1 MKKKIFPS
9 LHLFLLHMSSLLFG
23 GTALFSKLL
32 PFSANDIILSRSL
45 ISSVL
50 LGLFILFTRKK
61 NFNVKSKKDAWFIFL
76 SGLFLGLH
84 LFTYFYAIKVSS
96 IGVGVISL
104 FTFPMITTL
113 IEPVILKTKPK
124 VKDVVLGLFV
134 LLGVFFII
142 SDSGFQEGTVKGVLS
157 GIISAVLYSFRNL
170 IQKYRLNTY
179 SPIPMLFYQMLI
191 TFCLML
197 PFTTFSE
204 FQIQPAEYGWM
215 LILSIFFTI
224 IPHLAVIE
232 SLKTLDARSVSLI
245 LTLQVFYT
253 IVFAFIIFNE
263 ELKLTIIFG
272 SIVVISAVGYESYRV
287 RVSQKRTGGL
297 NS

>member
-1 MKKKIFPS
+1 
-9 LHLFLLHMSSLLFG
+9 MSSLLFG